1 MTHSSGE
8 SSTEI
13 PQEVLEPELTRQ
25 RYRRAAC
32 VLAAHAIRR
41 KANESQP
48 LREVAWKVHAI
59 IRGGPAELWD
69 RRSAEAPDN
78 DGRTRRNYSGL
89 VLYGALELLTESCF
103 HPLDATRSDKLG
115 S

>member
-1 MTHSSGE
+1 ML
-8 SSTEI
+8 
-13 PQEVLEPELTRQ
+13 V
-25 RYRRAAC
+25 
-32 VLAAHAIRR
+32 AHAIRR
-41 KANESQP
+41 KGNGNRR
-48 LREVAWKVHAI
+48 LREAAVKVRAV

-89 VLYGALELLTESCF
+89 VLYGALELLARVMLS
-103 HPLDATRSDKLG
+103 PLDATRSDKLG